1 MNVIQPFRRRIIIEA
16 LVKGLLFGFMIFG
29 VAMVG
34 VATTYIILH
43 ENILAICIGAPIALV
58 LGISVGIP
66 VFLHAKAMKLKVLQ
80 YRLDALGLDERVT
93 TMAEFRHDKSYVTQ
107 IQREDTMNRLAV
119 LPATTLKIK
128 ASKRLISIIAILLVI
143 VMLLFLLATPI
154 SAIINPIEPEPTIP
168 PDPMDEI
175 IEDMLEELDKIV
187 DEAPIPEEDKTE
199 MEEIIDEMKE
209 KLEQAETNEEKQEI
223 IRDTANDLQ
232 DRVEMDEHNKETIV
246 ENLKEQNKEPTWQ
259 DKLLN
264 DLADAIENNNKDK
277 LDQTLDEMYKDIMNN
292 PDAESRQE
300 QADKYAEAIEDAIR
314 DTYNDEAL
322 KDALQ
327 DFADNMS
334 NPENA
339 PYPDK
344 MQDVMEQAKE
354 DISNAMDEN
363 QMNKDAFDTMED
375 ARQEMLGNTDKTIE
389 DVLDD
394 LRDVINNSDLSNTDK
409 DELRDMVDDLEQ
421 TLDNMKQEGASDA
434 EMSGA
439 MSETREEIYEYI
451 ENAKKENNELGDN
464 LQTESDKYYPPELED
479 AKSELGEAIKNND
492 KEGIQEALDK
502 LQNHYQPTQPGSPAE
517 EEAIGDIKDIIQ
529 EALDKTTGESSM
541 KDALENFVENLEGAL
556 ESGEDERRENAD
568 NAFDQAREELGEAA
582 DQNADKQPTAEWM
595 DDILGAGQNSIWNE
609 QEYQKPDKPEP
620 EESEQ
625 QGEEGKGEQPP
636 EEENKGEN
644 PDSEQTKP
652 DGESSGGSN
661 PGLMDFNF
669 EVWDPQRQETV
680 TLGEYLTLDALE
692 REYDKMFDRV
702 DELTPE
708 ESLTI
713 NHYYETLRAALIAYR
728 TAHNLPLY
736 SDGTK

>member
-1 MNVIQPFRRRIIIEA
+1 
-16 LVKGLLFGFMIFG
+16 
-29 VAMVG
+29 
-34 VATTYIILH
+34 
-43 ENILAICIGAPIALV
+43 
-58 LGISVGIP
+58 
-66 VFLHAKAMKLKVLQ
+66 
-80 YRLDALGLDERVT
+80 
-93 TMAEFRHDKSYVTQ
+93 
-107 IQREDTMNRLAV
+107 MNRLAV

-154 SAIINPIEPEPTIP
+154 SAIINPIEPEPVIP

-300 QADKYAEAIEDAIR
+300 QADKYADAIEDAIR

-339 PYPDK
+339 PYPDR

-354 DISNAMDEN
+354 DISNAINEN

-394 LRDVINNSDLSNTDK
+394 LRDVINNSDLSHQDK

-421 TLDNMKQEGASDA
+421 NLDNMKQEGASDA
-434 EMSGA
+434 ELSGE

-479 AKSELGEAIKNND
+479 AKAELGEAIKNND

-568 NAFDQAREELGEAA
+568 NAFDQAREELGEVA

-595 DDILGAGQNSIWNE
+595 DDILGAGQNSIWNG
-609 QEYQKPDKPEP
+609 QEYEKPDKPEP

-625 QGEEGKGEQPP
+625 EGEEGKGEQPP

-644 PDSEQTKP
+644 PDSDLNKP
-652 DGESSGGSN
+652 DGEGSSAGSL
-661 PGLMDFNF
+661 GTMDFNF
-669 EVWDPQRQETV
+669 EIWDPQRQEMV
-680 TLGEYLTLDALE
+680 TLGEYLTLDMLE
-692 REYDKMFDRV
+692 REYDKMFDKIG
-702 DELTPE
+702 DLTPE
-708 ESLTI
+708 DTLTI
-713 NHYYETLRAALIAYR
+713 NHYFETLKTALIAYR
-728 TAHNLPLY
+728 TANNLPLY

>member
-1 MNVIQPFRRRIIIEA
+1 
-16 LVKGLLFGFMIFG
+16 
-29 VAMVG
+29 
-34 VATTYIILH
+34 
-43 ENILAICIGAPIALV
+43 
-58 LGISVGIP
+58 
-66 VFLHAKAMKLKVLQ
+66 
-80 YRLDALGLDERVT
+80 
-93 TMAEFRHDKSYVTQ
+93 
-107 IQREDTMNRLAV
+107 
-119 LPATTLKIK
+119 
-128 ASKRLISIIAILLVI
+128 
-143 VMLLFLLATPI
+143 
-154 SAIINPIEPEPTIP
+154 
-168 PDPMDEI
+168 
-175 IEDMLEELDKIV
+175 
-187 DEAPIPEEDKTE
+187 
-199 MEEIIDEMKE
+199 
-209 KLEQAETNEEKQEI
+209 
-223 IRDTANDLQ
+223 
-232 DRVEMDEHNKETIV
+232 V

-568 NAFDQAREELGEAA
+568 NAFDQAREELGEVA
-582 DQNADKQPTAEWM
+582 DQNADKQPTGEWM
-595 DDILGAGQNSIWNE
+595 DDIIGAGQNSIWNG
-609 QEYQKPDKPEP
+609 QEYEKPDKPEP

-625 QGEEGKGEQPP
+625 EGEDGKGEQPP
-636 EEENKGEN
+636 TDEENKGEN
-644 PDSEQTKP
+644 PDSNENKP
-652 DGESSGGSN
+652 DGEGSSAGTLGT
-661 PGLMDFNF
+661 LDFNF
-669 EVWDPQRQETV
+669 EVWDPQRQEVV

-692 REYDKMFDRV
+692 AEYDKMFDRV
-702 DELTPE
+702 DVLTPE
-708 ESLTI
+708 ETLTI
-713 NHYYETLRAALIAYR
+713 NHYFETLRAALIAYR

-736 SDGTK
+736 GDSSK